1 MLANFKE
8 SAQGIAAVAVLAA
21 VFWGVRHHSLAE
33 LTASSDDGSA
43 ASAADELRQAHAAS
57 PPAAKRMAGLRR
69 PSIPAN
75 AKNLPACADLADALR
90 LLQAARTQLL
100 ETSSRIDAEA
110 AEAAQDQYGLATSQ
124 VRVELSKL
132 HALVA
137 PDQYPSLCGQVIAAT
152 LPDDTSRR
160 SAWELVNSGEGISL

>member
-1 MLANFKE
+1 
-8 SAQGIAAVAVLAA
+8 
-21 VFWGVRHHSLAE
+21 LAE

-43 ASAADELRQAHAAS
+43 ASAADELREAHAAS
-57 PPAAKRMAGLRR
+57 PSAAKRMAGLRR
-69 PSIPAN
+69 PSIPTN

-90 LLQAARTQLL
+90 RLQAARSQLL
-100 ETSSRIDAEA
+100 ETASRID

-124 VRVELSKL
+124 VRIELSKL

-137 PDQYPSLCGQVIAAT
+137 PDQYASLCGQVIAAT

>member
-8 SAQGIAAVAVLAA
+8 SAQGIAAIAVLAV

-43 ASAADELRQAHAAS
+43 ASAADELREARVAS
-57 PPAAKRMAGLRR
+57 PPAAKRMAGLER
-69 PSIPAN
+69 PSIPAT

-90 LLQAARTQLL
+90 LLQAARIHLL
-100 ETSSRIDAEA
+100 ETSSRTDAEA
-110 AEAAQDQYGLATSQ
+110 TGAAQAQYGHAVSQ
-124 VRVELSKL
+124 VRVELSRL

-137 PDQYPSLCGQVIAAT
+137 PDQYPSLCGQIIVAT

>member
-1 MLANFKE
+1 MLANFKQ

-43 ASAADELRQAHAAS
+43 ASAADELREAHVAS
-57 PPAAKRMAGLRR
+57 PSAAKRMAGLRR
-69 PSIPAN
+69 PSIPTN

-90 LLQAARTQLL
+90 RLQAARSQLL
-100 ETSSRIDAEA
+100 ETASRID

-124 VRVELSKL
+124 VRIELSKL

-137 PDQYPSLCGQVIAAT
+137 PDQYASLCGQVIAAT